1 MPIACDFFLEKD
13 PMNNRRKIVTK
24 IRQSSYTG
32 VDNAWHLFPSFA
44 QDLERCHIFLF
55 NKIRNNKQKFSY
67 SAKKLIR
74 EVLLDNVG
82 IQAYFSSDHNRFEIQ
97 DKEGRPLV
105 LRTEETLVVPQISDE
120 VLQQRSVEKIKKN
133 LKFVKL
139 ETDVQKFFADFELV
153 YGSMIDEQK
162 KVELKRFIPFADREE
177 FNIYYAP
184 GSSVFSFEAVKNQFI
199 TKYEQEHRN
208 HRDHLKNLQLSQSS
222 SVLSFIQQK
231 LDYYKTFEG
240 QKEPDRIWSTLED
253 LVACAPFLG
262 RYVGE
267 QNADVYKKEFKFIAY
282 IKQLQI
288 GYQFNF
294 SIPFSD
300 REALQSQ
307 LDLLGS
313 NSIAD
318 YHQATS
324 PAHRYPP
331 NQGTRGQF
339 NSRHQSTPSS
349 SRSRDAN
356 QSHLLNSNPLSP
368 VREERDDL
376 LDRNPPNQGTRGQFN
391 SRHQSTPS
399 SSRSRDANQSHLL
412 NSNPLSPV
420 REERD
425 DLLDYQEDPE
435 APLSNISLLSNSNS
449 LNPLHFND
457 MEVEQQTSSA
467 NGEIGGEDQVNN
479 AQDLLQDQIDN
490 DAGLQ
495 EAEWECIS
503 KKRKIQRSFNASY
516 YSISFPDSQDLFNLD
531 DWLASNS
538 PAGIG
543 EVNQKRFSL

>member
-376 LDRNPPNQGTRGQFN
+376 LD
-391 SRHQSTPS
+391 
-399 SSRSRDANQSHLL
+399 
-412 NSNPLSPV
+412 
-420 REERD
+420 
-425 DLLDYQEDPE
+425 YQEDPE
-435 APLSNISLLSNSNS
+435 APLSNNSLLNNSNS